1 MINAHRRGFTLIEML
16 VVCLVVGVLAG
27 IAIKRYI
34 DLRHRALAAQA
45 TSDMDTIRLSAYSKF
60 YDTGTWPS
68 GAAAGVVPPDLVPYL
83 GTGFKFDRP
92 DYTFEFEN
100 FAPPGGGATTGLYQ
114 IALRLSTPNQNLRN
128 TLAQIV
134 GTRSP
139 YFMLGNDLIVVLV
152 GPDGQS

>member
-1 MINAHRRGFTLIEML
+1 MTHMHRRGFTLVELLIVFL
-16 VVCLVVGVLAG
+16 VIAVLAG

-45 TSDMDTIRLSAYSKF
+45 TADMDTIRLSAYSKF
-60 YDTGTWPS
+60 YDSGTWPAP
-68 GAAAGVVPPDLVPYL
+68 AAPGVVPPDLAPYL

-92 DYTFEFEN
+92 DYTLEFEN
-100 FAPPGGGATTGLYQ
+100 FAPPGGGASTGLYQ
-114 IALRLSTPNQNLRN
+114 VAIKLTTTNQNLRN

-139 YFMLGNDLIVVLV
+139 YYMLGNDLIVVLV
-152 GPDGQS
+152 GPDGNS

>member
-1 MINAHRRGFTLIEML
+1 MTPTNRRGFTLVEML
-16 VVCLVVGVLAG
+16 VVCLVLAVLAG
-27 IAIKRYI
+27 IAVKRYI

-45 TSDMDTIRLSAYSKF
+45 TSDMDNIRLSAYSKF

-68 GAAAGVVPPDLVPYL
+68 GAAAGVVPPELVPYL

-92 DYTFEFEN
+92 DYTLEFEN
-100 FAPPGGGATTGLYQ
+100 YAPPSGGPTGGLYQ
-114 IALRLSTPNQNLRN
+114 VAVKLTTSNQNLRN

-139 YFMLGNDLIVVLV
+139 YYMLGNDLIVVLV
-152 GPDGQS
+152 GPDGHS

>member
-1 MINAHRRGFTLIEML
+1 MTHTNRRGFTLVEML
-16 VVCLVVGVLAG
+16 VVCVVLAVLAG
-27 IAIKRYI
+27 IAVKRYI

-45 TSDMDTIRLSAYSKF
+45 TADMDTIRLSAYSKF

-83 GTGFKFDRP
+83 GTGFNFDRP
-92 DYTFEFEN
+92 DYTLEFEN
-100 FAPPGGGATTGLYQ
+100 YAPPGGGPTGGLYQ
-114 IALRLSTPNQNLRN
+114 VALKLTTSNQNLRN

-152 GPDGQS
+152 GPDGHS